1 MATTTSSLIF
11 EEHLTSAFGELRRA
25 LEDAVG
31 SVGVSPS
38 VPQEVA
44 RRLGINRNLTW
55 KISKVVGTSDLYQA
69 LQHLP
74 GDEAIEILLQAIG
87 RAGSSPD
94 VIERVRAAQR
104 GFSHVVEVH
113 TGDRST
119 LELVLDSMGGGPS
132 ERLEQSRKLAFRGNS
147 GLWGVQARCRAT
159 TFLLAPSA
167 DDPEKLDTGRI
178 GGMIDLRRL
187 RSGVHWPLFRRR
199 TYHDDGTPMPVD
211 PGREIAIDPA
221 YDQAEGPMLIGDFCT
236 PGLPSI
242 SLTRERLG
250 FVYELGDGP
259 IGNTGLCS
267 CFFGAI
273 LRSGVP
279 RYRTSEDR
287 FGELFS
293 EITLPIETLQ
303 LDLIVHRDL
312 EFALSPQ
319 VVVRGQIAGVHADG
333 RAPEI
338 PIGERPVELTGRPPA
353 MHSPVVPRYDE
364 LLTRVFARGNWD
376 RREFRAF
383 RLLVQY
389 PPMHSTVIVRFELP
403 ERR

>member
-1 MATTTSSLIF
+1 MTTAQSPLVF
-11 EEHLTSAFGELRRA
+11 EEHLTSAFLELRRA
-25 LEDAVG
+25 LEAAVE
-31 SVGVSPS
+31 SVGVHPS

-55 KISKVVGTSDLYQA
+55 KISKVVGTPDLYQA

-74 GDEAIEILLQAIG
+74 GDEAIEILLEAVLKS
-87 RAGSSPD
+87 GSPQQ
-94 VIERVRAAQR
+94 VVERVRAAQE
-104 GFSHVVEVH
+104 GFARVVEVH

-159 TFLLAPSA
+159 SFLLAPSR
-167 DDPEKLDTGRI
+167 DDPNMLDAARI

-211 PGREIAIDPA
+211 PQREFAVDPA
-221 YDQAEGPMLIGDFCT
+221 YDQAEGPMLIGDHCT

-242 SLTRERLG
+242 RLIRERLG
-250 FVYELGDGP
+250 FAYELEDGP
-259 IGNTGLCS
+259 IGNTGLCT

-273 LRSGVP
+273 LRSGMP
-279 RYRTSEDR
+279 GYRTNEDR
-287 FGELFS
+287 YGEIFS

-303 LDLIVHRDL
+303 FDLIVHRDL
-312 EFALSPQ
+312 DFALSPQ

-338 PIGERPVELTGRPPA
+338 PIGERPFELTGRPPA
-353 MHSPVVPRYDE
+353 LHSPVVPRYED
-364 LLTRVFARGNWD
+364 LIARVFERGNWD
-376 RREFRAF
+376 RRDFRAF
-383 RLLVQY
+383 RLAVQY
-389 PPMHSTVIVRFELP
+389 PPMHSTVVLRFELP